1 MLSQQIKDSGSLL
14 DSVDAVRNW
23 RALALLLVTLVAAA
37 LVMGLGSLLAGVSLF
52 FVFLFM
58 LAAYAVMFYGANAV
72 GMMMM
77 DEARGLPSRP
87 MGAALAQALSSSHR
101 LILVF
106 LLVGALY
113 VVGLIALALVLL
125 LCKIPFLGPVLY
137 AFVFP
142 VAVVVAGVAMFA
154 LPTVV
159 FPLSAPAIWN
169 GAGTLQCVSQ
179 LLAIARRKLL
189 MVLILMVAVTFIAGV
204 VAFLIGS
211 ILFAGTV
218 TVAGMS
224 APILG
229 GMGGMGALMMGGAMG
244 MGGMGGAGMGHAV
257 AAGIGGGML
266 FAAAFTLPGLVYL
279 RGASTV
285 YLRAVEGLDLAAE
298 QAVMDERIAA
308 ARAKAGAVQEQVRAR
323 AQQAAERARAATE
336 PPRPAPVPAP
346 APVAPAAPAGTP
358 PAAPPVPATS
368 FPSTVQASP
377 PTYAPPPVFTPPP
390 TPDFG
395 ATPAPAALLRCPAC
409 TAVVQPDD
417 TFCGDCGHKLT

>member
-1 MLSQQIKDSGSLL
+1 MLSQQIKDTGALL

-23 RALALLLVTLVAAA
+23 RALALLLATLVAAA
-37 LVMGLGSLLAGVSLF
+37 LVMGVGSLLAGVSF
-52 FVFLFM
+52 FLVFLFV
-58 LAAYAVMFYGANAV
+58 LAAYAVVFYGANAV

-87 MGAALAQALSSSHR
+87 MGEALAQSLATSHR

-106 LLVGALY
+106 LLVFAAY

-137 AFVFP
+137 TFVFP
-142 VAVVVAGVAMFA
+142 VAVVIAGIAMFA

-169 GAGTLQCVSQ
+169 GAGALQCVSQ
-179 LLAIARRKLL
+179 LLAIARQRLL
-189 MVLILMVAVTFIAGV
+189 MVLILMVAVTFLAGV

-229 GMGGMGALMMGGAMG
+229 GMAGMGALSMGGMGMAG
-244 MGGMGGAGMGHAV
+244 MGGMGHAI

-285 YLRAVEGLDLAAE
+285 YLRAIDGLDLVAE
-298 QAVMDERIAA
+298 QAAMDERLAA

-323 AQQAAERARAATE
+323 ARQAADRARAATDA
-336 PPRPAPVPAP
+336 PAPMPAPPPAP
-346 APVAPAAPAGTP
+346 ATSPAYPAPPVAPGSASPAGSTF
-358 PAAPPVPATS
+358 PAT
-368 FPSTVQASP
+368 VQVGP

-390 TPDFG
+390 TPG
-395 ATPAPAALLRCPAC
+395 GGPASTVAPRCPTCAA
-409 TAVVQPDD
+409 AVQVDD
-417 TFCGDCGHKLT
+417 TFCGECGHKLT